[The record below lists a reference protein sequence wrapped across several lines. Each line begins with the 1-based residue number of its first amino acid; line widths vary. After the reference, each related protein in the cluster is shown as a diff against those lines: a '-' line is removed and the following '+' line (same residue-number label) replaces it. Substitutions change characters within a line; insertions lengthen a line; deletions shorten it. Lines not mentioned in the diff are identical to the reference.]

1 MPFFIIYHYIWLEIC
16 FFNNIKLIQIS
27 ASGVIF
33 VFFEILNE
41 SVNGDKVLDKYCH
54 MHD

>member
-1 MPFFIIYHYIWLEIC
+1 MPFFIINHYIRWKIC

-33 VFFEILNE
+33 VFSEILNE
-41 SVNGDKVLDKYCH
+41 SVNDDKVLDKYCH